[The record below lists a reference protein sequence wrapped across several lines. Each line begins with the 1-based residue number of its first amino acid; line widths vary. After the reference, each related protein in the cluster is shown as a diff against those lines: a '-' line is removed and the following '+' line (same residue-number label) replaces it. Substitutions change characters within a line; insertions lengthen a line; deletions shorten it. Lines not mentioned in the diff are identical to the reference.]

1 MQTTVSTEI
10 STRPLREDV
19 LPPVPSRTAKAAA
32 DLVSGLAQ
40 SWLWSSMAMQDIRL
54 RYRGSLLGPFWLTLS
69 TGILVAS
76 MGFIYARLFHTDII
90 EYLPYL
96 AIGLVVWNFISA
108 LINEGCQ
115 TFLAVQTVILQA
127 PMPFSVHIYRV
138 VCRNF
143 IVLGHNA
150 AIVVIVLAIFGTH
163 LTWDVLMIIPA
174 LALLAIDGVCACIFI
189 GMLSARFRDIP
200 PIVLSFVQV
209 LFFVT
214 PIFWP
219 ASALGS
225 YQLIADFNPL
235 FAAIDVVRAP
245 LLGVP
250 FAPYSWIM
258 LTGTTLVASILT
270 FIFFAQLR
278 SRIAY
283 WI

>member
-1 MQTTVSTEI
+1 MSSPAVTQSQAVPNE
-10 STRPLREDV
+10 EE
-19 LPPVPSRTAKAAA
+19 LPKPSSRSAKALG
-32 DLVSGLAQ
+32 DIWSGLRL

-76 MGFIYARLFHTDII
+76 MGFIYARLFHTDIV

-115 TFLAVQTVILQA
+115 TFLAVQSVILQA

-143 IVLGHNA
+143 IVLAHNA
-150 AIVVIVLAIFGTH
+150 AIIVVVLAIFGTH
-163 LTWDVLMIIPA
+163 LTWDILLIVPA
-174 LALLAIDGVCACIFI
+174 LVLLAIDGVCVCIFI

-219 ASALGS
+219 AAALGS
-225 YQLIADFNPL
+225 FQFIVDFNPL

-258 LTGTTLVASILT
+258 LIGTTVVGGTLT
-270 FIFFAQLR
+270 FAFFSRLR